1 MPFQGEG
8 PQRQLSSHL
17 LQEALKRFG
26 SGQCHVWKFL
36 ECFAPEL
43 SEVKGDSCLRHLPQ
57 FCCHNSVRT
66 DVGLNSFLPVGYRR
80 RRLEGLVLCTRCHQS
95 LK

>member
-1 MPFQGEG
+1 MPFRGEG

-26 SGQCHVWKFL
+26 SGQCHVGKFL

-43 SEVKGDSCLRHLPQ
+43 PEARVI
-57 FCCHNSVRT
+57 
-66 DVGLNSFLPVGYRR
+66 PV
-80 RRLEGLVLCTRCHQS
+80 
-95 LK
+95 

>member
-8 PQRQLSSHL
+8 PQRQLSSYL

-80 RRLEGLVLCTRCHQS
+80 RRLEGLVLCTRCHRS